1 MPGGPAIFAF
11 VALALAALPVLAADC
26 KQARAIYADPA
37 GGYEL
42 RFEPVGS
49 EAAVTSNHFKIRVE
63 GTGLTLDG
71 VVLPSGEPER
81 PNGIVMNNC
90 PTGDVTGADLAACT
104 VWQGPIYAV
113 DSAGSIGL
121 LQPED
126 APAARQILLPN
137 FGPSLRQSS
146 AWGEGKASSDS
157 SDIFDFKGCAA

>member
-1 MPGGPAIFAF
+1 MFGRPAILTSFA
-11 VALALAALPVLAADC
+11 VALAPLPAFAEDC

-49 EAAVTSNHFKIRVE
+49 EAAVTSNHFKISIA
-63 GTGLTLDG
+63 GTALLLDG

-90 PTGDVTGADLAACT
+90 PTGDVTGAELTACT

-113 DSAGSIGL
+113 DSAGTVGL
-121 LQPED
+121 LQGET
-126 APAARQILLPN
+126 APAARQILLPD

-146 AWGEGKASSDS
+146 AWGKGKATSDS
-157 SDIFDFKGCAA
+157 SDVFEFKACAG

>member
-1 MPGGPAIFAF
+1 MLGRPAILASA
-11 VALALAALPVLAADC
+11 ALALAALPVLAEEC

-49 EAAVTSNHFKIRVE
+49 EAAGTSNHFKIGIV
-63 GTGLTLDG
+63 GTGLSLDG

-113 DSAGSIGL
+113 DDAGTIGL
-121 LQPED
+121 LQAED
-126 APAARQILLPN
+126 APAARQIVLPD

-146 AWGEGKASSDS
+146 AWGKGKATADS
-157 SDIFDFKGCAA
+157 SDVFHFKGCAA

>member
-1 MPGGPAIFAF
+1 MFGRPAILACF
-11 VALALAALPVLAADC
+11 ALALVALPALAQEC
-26 KQARAIYADPA
+26 KQARAVYADPA

-49 EAAVTSNHFKIRVE
+49 EAAVTSNHFKITIE
-63 GTGLTLDG
+63 GTTLSLDG

-90 PTGDVTGADLAACT
+90 PTGDVTGNELTACT

-113 DSAGSIGL
+113 DGAGKIGL

-126 APAARQILLPN
+126 APAALQILLPD

-146 AWGEGKASSDS
+146 AWGKGKATSDS
-157 SDIFDFKGCAA
+157 SDIFAFKGCAA

>member
-1 MPGGPAIFAF
+1 MSGRPAILAPL
-11 VALALAALPVLAADC
+11 ALGLAALPALAEDC

-49 EAAVTSNHFKIRVE
+49 EAAVTSNHFKIGVA
-63 GTGLTLDG
+63 GTGLSLNG

-81 PNGIVMNNC
+81 PNGIVMHDC

-113 DSAGSIGL
+113 DSAGAIGF
-121 LQPED
+121 LQAED
-126 APAARQILLPN
+126 APAARQILLPD

-146 AWGEGKASSDS
+146 AWGKGKATADS
-157 SDIFDFKGCAA
+157 SDIFHFKGCAA